1 MLAPDIWHMP
11 MLKLPTQALTKSSKG
26 HPQRFK
32 CGITD
37 STKPQK
43 IIQGHLRDASGSPLL
58 QTAILL
64 EGSGKCSEASMIWGW
79 WLGEAKNSSRDTRP
93 LCGACVQAELTEL
106 LILSDPTQFSAFG
119 WCLCSHQTDP
129 LGKKGKTNQ
138 QQATLLSVSISFSD
152 RCLSITGLQENMWL
166 GGQMTNLRVRAVNF
180 TFQDFLQ
187 ICCEK
192 SVAGNGASF

>member
-64 EGSGKCSEASMIWGW
+64 EGSGKCSEASMIWG
-79 WLGEAKNSSRDTRP
+79 
-93 LCGACVQAELTEL
+93 
-106 LILSDPTQFSAFG
+106 
-119 WCLCSHQTDP
+119 
-129 LGKKGKTNQ
+129 
-138 QQATLLSVSISFSD
+138 
-152 RCLSITGLQENMWL
+152 
-166 GGQMTNLRVRAVNF
+166 
-180 TFQDFLQ
+180 
-187 ICCEK
+187 
-192 SVAGNGASF
+192 